1 VNDFEQLIHTTL
13 VFIFQLF
20 EYRVLLGSVTSY
32 VVSNAACP
40 VTVIK
45 DPVAHGV

>member
-1 VNDFEQLIHTTL
+1 MIHNSL
-13 VFIFQLF
+13 VLIFQLF

-32 VVSNAACP
+32 VVANANCP

-45 DPVAHGV
+45 DQSPRGI